1 MNVLR
6 SVTRDAKAI
15 SMGKD
20 KINAE
25 IEFWENNKRKVR
37 AVKQRLERLY
47 TAKNQIDENPE
58 YVDTLIDD
66 LKGIQ
71 NEST

>member
-15 SMGKD
+15 GMGKD
-20 KINAE
+20 KINSE
-25 IEFWENNKRKVR
+25 IEFWENSKRKPR

-47 TAKNQIDENPE
+47 TARNQIDENPE
-58 YVDTLIDD
+58 HIDTLIDD

>member
-58 YVDTLIDD
+58 YIDTLIDD

>member
-1 MNVLR
+1 MR
-6 SVTRDAKAI
+6 SVHRDAKAI
-15 SMGKD
+15 SMGKH
-20 KINAE
+20 KIDSE
-25 IEFWENNKRKVR
+25 IKFLENSKRKVR

-47 TAKNQIDENPE
+47 TARNQIDENPE
-58 YVDTLIDD
+58 YIDTLMDD

>member
-1 MNVLR
+1 MSVMR
-6 SVTRDAKAI
+6 SVHRDAKAI

-20 KINAE
+20 KIDSE
-25 IEFWENNKRKVR
+25 IKFLENSKRKVR

-47 TAKNQIDENPE
+47 TARNQIDENPE
-58 YVDTLIDD
+58 HIDTLMDD

-71 NEST
+71 NESA

>member
-6 SVTRDAKAI
+6 SVHRDAKAI

-20 KINAE
+20 KINSE
-25 IEFWENNKRKVR
+25 IEFWENSKRKPR

-47 TAKNQIDENPE
+47 TARNQIDENPE
-58 YVDTLIDD
+58 HIDTLIDD

>member
-6 SVTRDAKAI
+6 SVHRDAKAI

-20 KINAE
+20 KIDSE
-25 IEFWENNKRKVR
+25 IKFWESSKRKVR
-37 AVKQRLERLY
+37 SVRQRLERLY
-47 TAKNQIDENPE
+47 TARNQVDENPE
-58 YVDTLIDD
+58 HIDTLMAD

-71 NEST
+71 NESA